1 MYSYFLTVFIL
12 DAKLEKKIG
21 NIQDSVVAPMEKVKK
36 EKVYAYCSWNVLDLS
51 KIKISVGP
59 DNFLRLAS
67 KIIAVRN

>member
-1 MYSYFLTVFIL
+1 MYSYFLTVIIL

-21 NIQDSVVAPMEKVKK
+21 NIKDSVVHPWKK
-36 EKVYAYCSWNVLDLS
+36 ASAYCSLNVLDLS